1 MRFDQIFHH
10 KHDIHFLYGKLST
23 KLLKEAAKANFK
35 FMFTKKVFIA

>member
-10 KHDIHFLYGKLST
+10 KHDIYFLYGKLST

-35 FMFTKKVFIA
+35 FMFTKKGLIA